1 MQTNPLVLSGGGA
14 RGFAHLGVVK
24 ALTAH
29 GIHPE
34 AVSGTSAGAIA
45 GAFLACGFSPDEII
59 EMFVGKMK
67 LSMLS
72 WNSSPMGLASMK
84 KIREFLL
91 KNLRCKSFE
100 DLHFPLYIAATNF
113 VNGRQHIFSKGN
125 LIDPLVAS
133 MSVPALFPPVVI
145 GDIPYVDGGLS
156 SNLPVEPFCN
166 GREKLI
172 CVYVNPQ
179 KEYAPQAHMLE
190 VLDRT
195 WHLSFREMV
204 NRSAEGCY
212 LYIEPPNLC
221 KYGMFDISRM
231 VEIFD
236 VGYQYTSEYLDT
248 LATRQL

>member
-1 MQTNPLVLSGGGA
+1 MQAYPIVLSGGGA
-14 RGFAHLGVVK
+14 RGIAHLGAVK
-24 ALTAH
+24 ALAEH
-29 GIHPE
+29 GFQPE

-45 GAFLACGFSPDEII
+45 GAFLACGFSPDEIM
-59 EMFVGKMK
+59 EMFVGKVK

-84 KIREFLL
+84 KVREFLL
-91 KNLRCKSFE
+91 KNLRCTRFE

-133 MSVPALFPPVVI
+133 SSVPALFPPVVI
-145 GDIPYVDGGLS
+145 GNIPYVDGGLS

-166 GREKLI
+166 GRENLI
-172 CVYVNPQ
+172 CIYVNPP
-179 KEYAPQAHMLE
+179 KDYAPQAHMLE

-204 NRSAEGCY
+204 KRSAEGCY
-212 LYIEPPNLC
+212 LYIEPPGLC
-221 KYGMFDISRM
+221 KYGMFDTNRM
-231 VEIFD
+231 PEIFD
-236 VGYQYTSEYLDT
+236 IGYQYTTEYLDRLETT
-248 LATRQL
+248 LL